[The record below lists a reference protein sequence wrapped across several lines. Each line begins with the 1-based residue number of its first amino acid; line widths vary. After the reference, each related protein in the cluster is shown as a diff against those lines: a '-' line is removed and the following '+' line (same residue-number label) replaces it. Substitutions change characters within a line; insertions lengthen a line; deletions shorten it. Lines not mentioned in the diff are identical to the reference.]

1 MLIHLPLCEF
11 FLNIPDFEEF
21 LKPKFYLFAESGT
34 KVIKKIIHDNFC
46 LPDHVWLLV
55 IDLATSSHASEDKLL
70 SISAI
75 L

>member
-21 LKPKFYLFAESGT
+21 LKPKFYFFAESGT

-46 LPDHVWLLV
+46 LPDHV
-55 IDLATSSHASEDKLL
+55 
-70 SISAI
+70 
-75 L
+75 